1 MLKIVQSISIIA
13 IILATLVAPPNL
25 DCDCGYDPLVADLLD
40 QASQAR
46 WVQWIAELSGAES
59 IQTESGEA
67 VITSRSSHILLNQ
80 VINPALSTTSSTNLK
95 KWDLLKTRIM

>member
-1 MLKIVQSISIIA
+1 MIKIVQSISIIA

-46 WVQWIAELSGAES
+46 WVQWIAELSGAEP

-67 VITSRSSHILLNQ
+67 VITSRSSHILFEPSYKPSAFDYL
-80 VINPALSTTSSTNLK
+80 INELE